1 MVYRTKGVCAMAIE
15 FEIDDEKKVHN
26 VKFIGGC
33 YGNTQGI
40 AKLVEGMDAN
50 EVIDRLEGVKC
61 GSKPTSCPDQ
71 LTKALK
77 GALA

>member
-1 MVYRTKGVCAMAIE
+1 MVYRTKGGCAMAIE

-33 YGNTQGI
+33 SGNTQGI

-50 EVIDRLEGVKC
+50 EVITRLEGIQC

>member
-15 FEIDDEKKVHN
+15 FEMDEEKKIHD

-33 YGNTQGI
+33 SGNTQGI
-40 AKLVEGMDAN
+40 AKLVEGMDAE
-50 EVIDRLEGVKC
+50 EVINRLEGIKC

-71 LTKALK
+71 LTKAIK

>member
-33 YGNTQGI
+33 SGNTQGI

-71 LTKALK
+71 LTKALT